1 MKTHTVKAGDISQR
15 WYVIDAAD
23 KPLGRMASAIAT
35 VLRGKH
41 RPEYSPHLSL
51 GDNVIVVNAEKVHL
65 SGNKKEQKLYYS
77 YSGYQSGLKIRSF
90 REVMEKD
97 PGRVVRHAVKGMLPH
112 NRLGRRIL
120 KKLKVYAG
128 PDHPHTAQQPEDF
141 PQSLY
146 R

>member
-1 MKTHTVKAGDISQR
+1 MKTHTVKAGDINQR

-41 RPEYSPHLSL
+41 HPEYSPHLSL
-51 GDNVIVVNAEKVHL
+51 GDNVIVVNAEKIHL
-65 SGNKKEQKLYYS
+65 SGNKKDQKLYYS

-90 REVMEKD
+90 RELMEKD

-112 NRLGRRIL
+112 NRLGRRIM

-128 PDHPHTAQQPEDF
+128 PDHPHTAQKPEEF
-141 PQSLY
+141 PESLY